1 MVGAG
6 ERVQATGGDPGPGCA
21 GRCSGDFFFFFVCVC
36 VCVCV
41 CVRACGWV
49 GGVGG
54 GGGARALWVFKSA
67 EVAGEVL
74 LLSLFVTPPSLF
86 RCIGFSLL
94 TQSYL

>member
-1 MVGAG
+1 
-6 ERVQATGGDPGPGCA
+6 
-21 GRCSGDFFFFFVCVC
+21 VCVC

-41 CVRACGWV
+41 
-49 GGVGG
+49 
-54 GGGARALWVFKSA
+54 RALWVFKSA